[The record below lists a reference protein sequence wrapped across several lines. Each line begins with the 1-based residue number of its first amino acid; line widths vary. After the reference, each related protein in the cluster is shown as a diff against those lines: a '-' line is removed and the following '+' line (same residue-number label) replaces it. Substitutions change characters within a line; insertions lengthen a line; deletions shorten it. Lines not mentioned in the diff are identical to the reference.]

1 MTPSQKFIQVA
12 PRGNNT
18 PNDLE
23 ENERESIVTPEKQ
36 TSRKQRYI
44 TITPRK
50 QAKYVSPPKRIV
62 TRKRKDNPD
71 KWQKNLRKRLRQA
84 GSENTD
90 TKGKTVE
97 AREMKDID
105 CNKCRFECSLNV
117 DEDNRRRIFQDYW
130 GLKSYDRQRDFICCR
145 VLQGESN
152 AKGGEKRTREV
163 TRKYKFAVDGKSV
176 RVCKKFFVAT
186 LGIGIKTVDYAL
198 KRKQATDNPIKD
210 RRGKGTY
217 HNKTPE
223 VDIERIHA
231 HIDSFPAM
239 ESLYARKDSN
249 RKFLNNSVKCMT
261 CM

>member
-1 MTPSQKFIQVA
+1 
-12 PRGNNT
+12 
-18 PNDLE
+18 
-23 ENERESIVTPEKQ
+23 
-36 TSRKQRYI
+36 
-44 TITPRK
+44 
-50 QAKYVSPPKRIV
+50 
-62 TRKRKDNPD
+62 
-71 KWQKNLRKRLRQA
+71 
-84 GSENTD
+84 
-90 TKGKTVE
+90 
-97 AREMKDID
+97 
-105 CNKCRFECSLNV
+105 LNV

-249 RKFLNNSVKCMT
+249 RKFLNNSLNIRKMYDLYVKECRQKGKRAVKHHKYREIFWNEYNLSFHVPKRTSVLIAMT
-261 CM
+261 ITRKRKPEHWTLKMKRIIRIIWSVNKEDDKRNRKTKRMHRNIIISIQLHLILKQYYQHPVR